1 MKHISSI
8 IIAFLGII
16 VGILLAMTVYTMA
29 FKKRIYNVQNKNWSK
44 IDLVLDQLDKNYV
57 DTINHGNVTDAA
69 IEAALA
75 ELDPHSVY
83 MPPVQL
89 EKAESDLAANF
100 DGIGIQFN
108 VPNDTAIVLEV
119 IAGGPSEKVGLQP
132 GDRILKV
139 DSLNIAG
146 VHYPQDSMVRHIKGP
161 SGSKVNILIGR
172 NGEQIPFEITRGK
185 IPLHSVDAAFMINDE
200 LGYIRLTKFS
210 RTTFEECQA
219 SAQELLSLGM
229 KKLIFDV
236 RQNVGGYFDQA
247 IRLSNMFLDKDDE
260 IVYMQG
266 LHRKKEDFKADGNG
280 LLKDV
285 KLTVLIDENTA
296 SSSEIF
302 AGAMQDNDRGTIV
315 GRRSFG
321 KGLVQ
326 EPIYFSDGS
335 GIRLTVA
342 RYYTPSGRCIQK
354 PYSDDYQL
362 EIYKRYS
369 EGEMLVADSIK
380 VDTSDIHKTVSG
392 RTVYGGGGIVP
403 DVFVPL
409 DTTRASDFF
418 IACNKKTTQ
427 MRFASAMFDKYKN
440 TLSSIGDF
448 NVLEK
453 ELDKM
458 NIPSAFRQYA
468 AAKDGITASQ
478 KEWEETQS
486 YLIPQLRAL
495 IGRYSKLGD
504 NAFYKLYM
512 SVDNTLQKAIALD
525 KKS

>member
-1 MKHISSI
+1 M
-8 IIAFLGII
+8 
-16 VGILLAMTVYTMA
+16 
-29 FKKRIYNVQNKNWSK
+29 
-44 IDLVLDQLDKNYV
+44 
-57 DTINHGNVTDAA
+57 
-69 IEAALA
+69 
-75 ELDPHSVY
+75 
-83 MPPVQL
+83 
-89 EKAESDLAANF
+89 
-100 DGIGIQFN
+100 
-108 VPNDTAIVLEV
+108 
-119 IAGGPSEKVGLQP
+119 
-132 GDRILKV
+132 
-139 DSLNIAG
+139 
-146 VHYPQDSMVRHIKGP
+146 
-161 SGSKVNILIGR
+161 NILIGR

-380 VDTSDIHKTVSG
+380 VDTSDIHKTVGG

-458 NIPSAFRQYA
+458 NIPSACRQYA